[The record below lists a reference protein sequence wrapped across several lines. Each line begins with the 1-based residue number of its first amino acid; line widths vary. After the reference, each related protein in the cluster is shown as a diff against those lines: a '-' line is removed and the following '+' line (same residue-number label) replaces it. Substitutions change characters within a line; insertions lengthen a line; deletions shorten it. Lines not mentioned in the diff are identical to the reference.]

1 MKIINENVSK
11 NILNK
16 LNEDLA
22 EDIKNKDNTITII
35 NQFGEEKSYNSVD
48 EAISEYEDLVI
59 EFETEEDE
67 ESALLA
73 QDILDELYDLK

>member
-16 LNEDLA
+16 LNEDLE